1 MNGNSRELIL
11 GRIRSGL
18 HDKTGH
24 GENMAGSP
32 EADSVEKRLSE
43 VQERYNISSN
53 DSMIETLLKE
63 LTNVN
68 AEVSRADSG
77 DQVIEYLR
85 GVVIRKDI
93 RSFVAWDTEYL
104 NTLNITNHLE
114 AEGLTHIKSSDKN
127 EVAGAGI
134 GITGVDY
141 AIADTGTLVLL
152 SDGNKPRGASLLPPV
167 HVAIVGESNIVSNI
181 SQLFNIL
188 KQRLDSGETVTTCM
202 TFITGPSRT
211 ADIELNLTLGVHGP
225 KELHVII
232 I

>member
-18 HDKTGH
+18 HNKTGH
-24 GENMAGSP
+24 GENTAGSP
-32 EADSVEKRLSE
+32 EAYSVEMRLSD
-43 VQERYNISSN
+43 VQKRYIITSN
-53 DSMIETLLKE
+53 DSLIAILVKE

-68 AEVSRADSG
+68 AEVSRAESE

-85 GVVIRKDI
+85 GVISKKDI
-93 RSFVAWDTEYL
+93 KSFASWDTEFL

-114 AEGLTHIKSSDKN
+114 REGLTHIKSSDKN

-134 GITGVDY
+134 GITGADY

-152 SDGNKPRGASLLPPV
+152 SDGNKPRGTSLLPPV
-167 HVAIVGESNIVSNI
+167 HAAIVNESNIVGNI
-181 SQLFNIL
+181 SHLFSIL
-188 KQRLDSGETVTTCM
+188 KRKLDSGETVTTCM

-232 I
+232 V

>member
-1 MNGNSRELIL
+1 MNGDSRELIL

-18 HDKTGH
+18 HNKTGH
-24 GENMAGSP
+24 GENMSGSP
-32 EADSVEKRLSE
+32 EAYSVEKRLSD
-43 VQERYNISSN
+43 VQKRYIITSN
-53 DSMIETLLKE
+53 DSLIETLVKE

-68 AEVSRADSG
+68 AEVSRAKSG
-77 DQVIEYLR
+77 DQIIEYLKE
-85 GVVIRKDI
+85 VISKKDI
-93 RSFVAWDTEYL
+93 KLFASWDTEFL
-104 NTLNITNHLE
+104 NTLNIAKHLE
-114 AEGLTHIKSSDKN
+114 GEGLTHIKSRDKD

-152 SDGNKPRGASLLPPV
+152 SDGNKPRSASLLPPI
-167 HVAIVGESNIVSNI
+167 HIAIVKESNIVSNI
-181 SQLFNIL
+181 SQLFGIL
-188 KQRLDSGETVTTCM
+188 KQKLDNGETVTTCM

-232 I
+232 V